1 MSMRLGL
8 AGALVPRD
16 YLELTPSLAR
26 YLASLGI
33 SALVTHFA
41 APPDSLAGPAGE
53 QVRAILRDAGITIAQ
68 ATAYNPCLVHPDEA
82 IRTVELARL
91 RAAFGAARA
100 LGAEMLISG
109 CGSHHADF
117 FYGPAA
123 ANHTEQTRA
132 RLVDSLRRAAPWAEE
147 AGITLALECHV
158 LTTLD
163 TPEHI
168 RAVLAAVDSPWVRA
182 NFDPVNLIGD
192 LATLYDNGAAMARM
206 RQTLG
211 PYYAPSAHIKDI
223 TALPELVLHLA
234 EAPPGQG
241 LLNYAAFFDVCRGL
255 GDGAALI
262 VEHLTVEQMGSALA
276 FVKDAARLH
285 GISLILND
293 A

>member
-1 MSMRLGL
+1 MRLGL

-16 YLELTPSLAR
+16 YLAVTPALAR
-26 YLASLGI
+26 YLASLGLC
-33 SALVTHFA
+33 ALVTHFT

-53 QVRAILRDAGITIAQ
+53 GVKAILAGAGIRIVQ
-68 ATAYNPCLVHPDEA
+68 ATAYNPCLVHPDDAVRE
-82 IRTVELARL
+82 VELARL

-100 LGAEMLISG
+100 LGAEMLITG
-109 CGSHHADF
+109 CGSHHQSF

-123 ANHTEQTRA
+123 ANHSEQARA
-132 RLVDSLRRAAPWAEE
+132 RLVDSLRRAVPWAED
-147 AGITLALECHV
+147 AGVTLALECHA

-168 RAVLAAVDSPWVRA
+168 RDVLAAVSSPWVRA

-192 LATLYDNGAAMARM
+192 LATLYDNAAAMSRM
-206 RQTLG
+206 GRMLG

-223 TALPELVLHLA
+223 AVLPELVLHLA
-234 EAPPGQG
+234 EAPPGEG
-241 LLNYAAFFDVCRGL
+241 LLDYAAFFDVCRGL
-255 GDGAALI
+255 GAGAALI
-262 VEHLTVEQMGSALA
+262 VEHLEVEQLSGALA

-285 GISLILND
+285 GVELILND